1 MSPPP
6 PAPYVEDVDS
16 DGSAVVPNTRRDAG
30 HHRQPSKTLPHMHK
44 QRRDAA
50 SDSGYSSHASNT
62 VASSTLS
69 QPTDGS
75 QHLKQASLPVNQIP
89 LGRRD
94 SQRNPSSASQCND
107 PHCGD
112 PTCAS
117 AQNSERG
124 YTLPHRPSTQRS
136 QTAQFPVQEPGSAL
150 PLKQGTHY
158 QYPQHHAGQPVPG
171 HYNPQAETRQRAPSA
186 SQSRPPSWAQAPYGY
201 ANHYQQGIPH
211 GSYGAQGQGI
221 PASPSAYNRLPHMAQ
236 YPDWPNG
243 MPPQI
248 TSGSPRDPFGGY
260 MPGQAIPIPSN
271 SQAYPPT
278 LQAPYSARAG
288 NPALSQEIA
297 IPPASSRQS
306 TQPTISARRGS
317 IMPGSFP
324 REELTFGLPSESE
337 SESQSS
343 ESSESEDDRDRRVR
357 HEQPRRREH
366 SRHREHSRRR
376 REIAY
381 ERTRHALEDKKA
393 VDRRLMPPPPQRERE
408 RASRPVLKHTQ
419 TTPADSRRRSRE
431 VAQRASYSDPHM
443 YSDTDRSTRPS
454 RTYSTKGDT
463 RRPIITQHEKPG
475 RSRAASRA
483 YEEEVVQRQYVVED
497 NQGRKFYYNTQDEA
511 IAKADR
517 LDHQQR
523 ESAIEAYQASKR
535 GNIQPVTLTAENVK
549 RAGSAQQQQPKR
561 AASHVSGSSKKST
574 TSTRLSTS
582 ESTIRI
588 ERGDDVFN
596 IPGDRT
602 VEIITKDGDTMII
615 GPGSPTREKSYHGS
629 SAGSRAGGRSH
640 HGSERGGRRRDTI
653 TEEDG
658 YESAL

>member
-1 MSPPP
+1 MSPPPP

-44 QRRDAA
+44 PRRDAA

-69 QPTDGS
+69 QPTTGS
-75 QHLKQASLPVNQIP
+75 QHLKQASQPVNQIP
-89 LGRRD
+89 LSRRD
-94 SQRNPSSASQCND
+94 SQRNQPRPERSSSVSQCNH

-117 AQNSERG
+117 SQNSERA
-124 YTLPHRPSTQRS
+124 YTLPHRPSAQRS

-150 PLKQGTHY
+150 PHKSTAH
-158 QYPQHHAGQPVPG
+158 YPQHHAGQPVPG
-171 HYNPQAETRQRAPSA
+171 YYNSQAETRQRAPSA
-186 SQSRPPSWAQAPYGY
+186 SQSRPTSWAQAPYGY
-201 ANHYQQGIPH
+201 AGHYQSSLPQG
-211 GSYGAQGQGI
+211 
-221 PASPSAYNRLPHMAQ
+221 SPSAYNRVPHMAQ
-236 YPDWPNG
+236 HPVTSGDWSGG
-243 MPPQI
+243 MPPHI
-248 TSGSPRDPFGGY
+248 ISGSPRDPFGGY
-260 MPGQAIPIPSN
+260 MPGQPMPIPSN
-271 SQAYPPT
+271 SQAYPPA
-278 LQAPYSARAG
+278 LHGPYSARAG

-297 IPPASSRQS
+297 IPPAASRTS
-306 TQPTISARRGS
+306 TQPIISARRGS

-324 REELTFGLPSESE
+324 KEDMAFGPPSESE
-337 SESQSS
+337 SS
-343 ESSESEDDRDRRVR
+343 ESSESEDDRNQRVR
-357 HEQPRRREH
+357 HEQPRRRE
-366 SRHREHSRRR
+366 SSRRR
-376 REIAY
+376 EQRSHRREQEF
-381 ERTRHALEDKKA
+381 ERTRRALEDKKA
-393 VDRRLMPPPPQRERE
+393 DDRRLMPPPPQRERE

-419 TTPADSRRRSRE
+419 TTPADSRHRSRE
-431 VAQRASYSDPHM
+431 SAQRASYSDPHL

-454 RTYSTKGDT
+454 RRYSTKGET
-463 RRPIITQHEKPG
+463 RRPIITHEKHG
-475 RSRAASRA
+475 RSRGPSRP

-517 LDHQQR
+517 LDYQQR
-523 ESAIEAYQASKR
+523 ESAVEAYQASKR
-535 GNIQPVTLTAENVK
+535 GNVQPVTLTAENVK

-588 ERGDDVFN
+588 ERGEDVFN

>member
-1 MSPPP
+1 MLPLP

-16 DGSAVVPNTRRDAG
+16 DGSAVPNTRRDAG
-30 HHRQPSKTLPHMHK
+30 HHRQPSKIIPHMHK
-44 QRRDAA
+44 DRRDAA

-69 QPTDGS
+69 QLSAGS
-75 QHLKQASLPVNQIP
+75 QHPKQGSQPTNQTPI
-89 LGRRD
+89 GRRD

-158 QYPQHHAGQPVPG
+158 QYPQHHPGQPAPG
-171 HYNPQAETRQRAPSA
+171 YYNPQAETRQRAPSA
-186 SQSRPPSWAQAPYGY
+186 SQSRPTSWAQAPYGY
-201 ANHYQQGIPH
+201 AGHYQQGLPQ

-221 PASPSAYNRLPHMAQ
+221 PASPSAYNRVPHMAQ

-260 MPGQAIPIPSN
+260 MPGQPMPIPSHG
-271 SQAYPPT
+271 QAYPPA
-278 LQAPYSARAG
+278 LHGAYSARAG

-324 REELTFGLPSESE
+324 REELAFGPPSESE
-337 SESQSS
+337 SESESS

-357 HEQPRRREH
+357 HEQSRRRDH
-366 SRHREHSRRR
+366 SRHRERSRRR
-376 REIAY
+376 REIKY
-381 ERTRHALEDKKA
+381 ERERTRHALEDKKA

-408 RASRPVLKHTQ
+408 RERTSRPVLKHTQ

-431 VAQRASYSDPHM
+431 VAQRAS
-443 YSDTDRSTRPS
+443 
-454 RTYSTKGDT
+454 
-463 RRPIITQHEKPG
+463 
-475 RSRAASRA
+475 
-483 YEEEVVQRQYVVED
+483 
-497 NQGRKFYYNTQDEA
+497 
-511 IAKADR
+511 
-517 LDHQQR
+517 
-523 ESAIEAYQASKR
+523 
-535 GNIQPVTLTAENVK
+535 
-549 RAGSAQQQQPKR
+549 
-561 AASHVSGSSKKST
+561 
-574 TSTRLSTS
+574 
-582 ESTIRI
+582 
-588 ERGDDVFN
+588 
-596 IPGDRT
+596 
-602 VEIITKDGDTMII
+602 
-615 GPGSPTREKSYHGS
+615 
-629 SAGSRAGGRSH
+629 
-640 HGSERGGRRRDTI
+640 
-653 TEEDG
+653 
-658 YESAL
+658 

>member
-1 MSPPP
+1 
-6 PAPYVEDVDS
+6 
-16 DGSAVVPNTRRDAG
+16 
-30 HHRQPSKTLPHMHK
+30 
-44 QRRDAA
+44 
-50 SDSGYSSHASNT
+50 
-62 VASSTLS
+62 
-69 QPTDGS
+69 
-75 QHLKQASLPVNQIP
+75 
-89 LGRRD
+89 
-94 SQRNPSSASQCND
+94 
-107 PHCGD
+107 
-112 PTCAS
+112 
-117 AQNSERG
+117 
-124 YTLPHRPSTQRS
+124 
-136 QTAQFPVQEPGSAL
+136 
-150 PLKQGTHY
+150 
-158 QYPQHHAGQPVPG
+158 
-171 HYNPQAETRQRAPSA
+171 
-186 SQSRPPSWAQAPYGY
+186 
-201 ANHYQQGIPH
+201 
-211 GSYGAQGQGI
+211 
-221 PASPSAYNRLPHMAQ
+221 
-236 YPDWPNG
+236 
-243 MPPQI
+243 
-248 TSGSPRDPFGGY
+248 
-260 MPGQAIPIPSN
+260 
-271 SQAYPPT
+271 
-278 LQAPYSARAG
+278 
-288 NPALSQEIA
+288 
-297 IPPASSRQS
+297 
-306 TQPTISARRGS
+306 
-317 IMPGSFP
+317 MPGSFP
-324 REELTFGLPSESE
+324 REELAFGPPSESE
-337 SESQSS
+337 SESESS

-357 HEQPRRREH
+357 HEQSRRREH
-366 SRHREHSRRR
+366 SRHRERSRRR
-376 REIAY
+376 REIEY
-381 ERTRHALEDKKA
+381 ERERTRHALEDKKA

-408 RASRPVLKHTQ
+408 RERTSRPVLKHTQ

-443 YSDTDRSTRPS
+443 YSDTDRSARPS

-497 NQGRKFYYNTQDEA
+497 SQGRKFYYNTQDEA

-653 TEEDG
+653 TEDG